1 MQTRSIPNLL
11 DLTKLVHATRQN
23 LLGLGG
29 DLVTGGVRSLLMN
42 CQSIKLGLVF
52 VSNFQGVIVLSVCK
66 FENPFIA
73 LSFSTIL
80 LVLFS
85 FSSNTFFFSQVNNK
99 ISFSF
104 LVYVLVGP
112 KGNTCR
118 GSALFQVGGAHAEKE
133 IPVQW

>member
-1 MQTRSIPNLL
+1 M
-11 DLTKLVHATRQN
+11 HATRQN
-23 LLGLGG
+23 LIGLGG

-42 CQSIKLGLVF
+42 CHSIKLGLVY

-73 LSFSTIL
+73 LYFSTIL

-85 FSSNTFFFSQVNNK
+85 FSSNTLFFFSQVNNK

-112 KGNTCR
+112 KGSTCR
-118 GSALFQVGGAHAEKE
+118 GSPLF
-133 IPVQW
+133 